1 MTHNIEE
8 SNVLQLDF
16 NKLAALAKT
25 DMAVIPVAVQH
36 YHTKDILIIG
46 YMNEEAL
53 QETQS
58 SGQLTL
64 WSTSRNELWKKGS
77 TSGDILEVNE
87 IRVNCEQNSLVCLVK
102 PLGKGVC
109 HTQNSAG
116 KTRQSCYYRLLEGPH
131 LDNQDL

>member
-87 IRVNCEQNSLVCLVK
+87 IRVNCEQTSLPNGFC
-102 PLGKGVC
+102 C
-109 HTQNSAG
+109 Q
-116 KTRQSCYYRLLEGPH
+116 TRSY
-131 LDNQDL
+131 